1 MGETMND
8 AGVLVAIRDPEH
20 VDALVKLACQM
31 AKGTGAELTVLN
43 VVEVAPALPL
53 DADSDLLDR
62 PGKDALERAGK
73 VAWDA
78 FAIKV
83 RTRLVRARDAGAAI
97 VDEARDQQ
105 ADLLVL
111 GYHGKH
117 GLGEILLGS
126 TVQYVAAHAPCRVI
140 VHIIPTPTK
149 AKS

>member
-1 MGETMND
+1 
-8 AGVLVAIRDPEH
+8 
-20 VDALVKLACQM
+20 VKLACQM
-31 AKGTGAELTVLN
+31 TKGIGAELTGLN

-62 PGKDALERAGK
+62 PGKEALKRAEK

-78 FAIKV
+78 FGLKLH
-83 RTRLVRARDAGAAI
+83 RRLVRARHAGVAI
-97 VDEARDQQ
+97 VDEASDLH
-105 ADLLVL
+105 AGLLVL

-140 VHIIPTPTK
+140 VHIIPAAPK

>member
-1 MGETMND
+1 MND
-8 AGVLVAIRDPEH
+8 AGVLVAIRDPKH
-20 VDALVKLACQM
+20 VDDLVKLACQM

-126 TVQYVAAHAPCRVI
+126 TVQHVAAHAPCRVI
-140 VHIIPTPTK
+140 VHIIPAPTK

>member
-1 MGETMND
+1 MND

-83 RTRLVRARDAGAAI
+83 RTRLARARDAGAAI

-140 VHIIPTPTK
+140 VHIIPAPTK

>member
-1 MGETMND
+1 MND
-8 AGVLVAIRDPEH
+8 AGVMVAIRDPEH
-20 VDALVKLACQM
+20 VDDLVKLACQM
-31 AKGTGAELTVLN
+31 AKGMGAELKVLN
-43 VVEVAPALPL
+43 VAEVAPALPL

-78 FAIKV
+78 FAMKV
-83 RTRLVRARDAGAAI
+83 RTRLVRARNAGVAI
-97 VDEARDQQ
+97 VEEAKDQR

-140 VHIIPTPTK
+140 VHIIPTLTK

>member
-83 RTRLVRARDAGAAI
+83 RTRLARARDAGAAI

-140 VHIIPTPTK
+140 VHIIPAPTK

>member
-1 MGETMND
+1 MSD
-8 AGVLVAIRDPEH
+8 ARVMVAIRDPEH
-20 VDALVKLACQM
+20 VDDLVKLACQM
-31 AKGTGAELTVLN
+31 TKGVGAELTALN

-62 PGKDALERAGK
+62 PGKEALERAAK

-78 FAIKV
+78 FGLKV
-83 RTRLVRARDAGAAI
+83 HRRLVRARHAGVAI
-97 VDEARDQQ
+97 VDEAADLH

-117 GLGEILLGS
+117 GLGEVLLGS

-140 VHIIPTPTK
+140 VHIIPAAPK

>member
-1 MGETMND
+1 MND

-140 VHIIPTPTK
+140 VHIIPAPTK

>member
-140 VHIIPTPTK
+140 VHIIPAPTK